1 MAEHHCD
8 RENTSMTQ
16 ILFAAILFLATHLGI
31 SSTSLRG
38 VLVSRIGERGYLG
51 LYSVL
56 ALTTLSYLIWLYT
69 ELPRYDYFWLPDPD
83 AYLLPKLVMP
93 LALILLVGGFM
104 VKNPTNVGAE
114 GLLRDAAP
122 DAQLAAGVTR
132 ITRHP
137 FQWGV
142 VLWAGSHLVANGD
155 TISIVFFTT
164 FGLLSGIGTVL
175 LDAKK
180 ARVLGPDWEPY
191 RQQTS
196 NLPFLAIVQGRNRLV
211 VGELWLPVVV
221 GLLVYGLAFWGHQW
235 LSGVRIV

>member
-1 MAEHHCD
+1 
-8 RENTSMTQ
+8 MTQ
-16 ILFAAILFLATHLGI
+16 ILVAAVLFLGTHLGI
-31 SSTSLRG
+31 SSTGLRSA
-38 VLVSRIGERGYLG
+38 LISRLGERGYLG
-51 LYSVL
+51 LYSLL
-56 ALTTLSYLIWLYT
+56 ALATLSYLIWLYG
-69 ELPRYDYFWLPDPD
+69 ELPRYDYVWLPDPN

-114 GLLRDAAP
+114 GLLRDVPA
-122 DAQLAAGVTR
+122 DTELARGVTR

-164 FGLLSGIGTVL
+164 FGILSGLGSVL
-175 LDAKK
+175 MDAKK
-180 ARVLGPDWEPY
+180 ARLLGADWTGY

-211 VGELWLPVVV
+211 VSELWLPVVV
-221 GLLVYGLAFWGHQW
+221 GLLVYALAFWGHQW
-235 LSGVRIV
+235 FTGVRIF